1 MSSDTLQLIE
11 SESPGGQPALVT
23 VMIRSMRRASLA
35 DALDSVEQQTDPQV
49 EVLVVNAAGGHHP
62 VPHLASDRLSLRLA
76 NQDGPPLSRP
86 KAANL
91 AIDQSRGA
99 FLLFLDDDDLI
110 SPDHIARLR
119 AALQAMPEAVA
130 AYAGVQLLSA
140 DGRTVG
146 QLDEPFDGTRLW
158 AANYLP
164 MHAVMFRREA
174 CVAAGVRFDE
184 ALPVYEDWDFWRQ
197 LSMTGPFEH
206 VPGVSA
212 TYRLIGNSGLTN
224 DPSESITREGR
235 AAFYRKWLP
244 RMDSDMLDRLATLA
258 ELSRGRLAAESE
270 LRASLQAQLGTASQT
285 IAGLEQER
293 RDSAALLQATIR
305 GHEQATRV
313 HDMEVARL
321 HAELR
326 DAAAAMASVQAEAA
340 AAVTALQSEQ
350 VRLQSRIDATLDE
363 YRRLES
369 GYRQVTASLSWRITT
384 PLRVVR
390 SAFSAQGARVL
401 VRRLVQSVPASP
413 ATKQRAKVWLAT
425 RGPLAVR
432 LLRWLAPSSTPLPA
446 AGAVPAPPR
455 SALDKEAVRAQA
467 ESELGD
473 FLAGT
478 TRLKLGTGLAATA
491 SDGAGESVVAPRV
504 SVVVVL
510 YNQAGLSLL
519 CLKALAAST
528 GVSFET
534 IIVDNASSD
543 RMPQLLDRI
552 DGARIL
558 RQDSNLGFL
567 RAVNLAAEHAS
578 GEHLLLLNNDAV
590 VEPATL
596 AHAVARLGAE
606 PGVGAVGGPILLWD
620 GRLQEAGSIIWRDG
634 SCLGYGRGDSPDLP
648 AYRFVRDVDYCSG
661 AFLMVRRA
669 LFEQLGRFD
678 EVFAPAYY
686 EESDFCVRLWEAG
699 HRIVFDP
706 AVRVKHF
713 EFASDVGSGRAIE
726 LQTRNR
732 ALLVARH
739 PDFLSQ
745 RPVPDGAAVLLA
757 RHRLPAGAKRVLV
770 IDDRVP
776 LPWLGQGYPRA
787 ASMVAAIVAGG
798 DFVTHYPLQFPGER
812 AEDVARAL
820 PETVEV
826 MLDMGLARLAEFMAE
841 RAGCYDV
848 MIVSRPHNMEVVRAM
863 LRHAPKAWR
872 NVRVVYDAEALFSLR
887 DIAKAAVHGH
897 PLPIEEQQR
906 RIAAEMA
913 LAEGADA
920 IVTVSEVEADHYRA
934 SGYGDVRVLG
944 HTVEVKPCHAR
955 FDDRR
960 GFLFVGAMTAD
971 DTPNA
976 DSLLWFVEQVWPI
989 IVAAMG
995 DEALLDIV
1003 GACDAPA
1010 VRALAG
1016 PSIRVRGALVDLEP
1030 CFEAARVFIV
1040 PTRYAAGIP
1049 HKAHEA
1055 AARGL
1060 PMVVTPLIAGQ
1071 LGWSDLLE
1079 VGDTAEAFA
1088 QGCLTLHRSA
1098 GAWAEA
1104 RACLLAAVQRDCDP
1118 AAFGRQVQSILG
1130 RGAEAP
1136 APDCAPA
1143 GPADPVPEAA
1153 TDHQQR
1159 LAALRLLDHSPGRP
1173 EAMAQ
1178 DTIAPEGS
1186 ARTADLWGRDAR
1198 ARLQAVNVYRHW
1210 TSHPTTAREI
1220 NTLVSGDPEVGW
1232 MQHLKRAYFATPAKC
1247 GISLGSGSGAVVV
1260 DAVRLGIV
1268 ERMEGL
1274 DISPEAVAVANER
1287 ALQAGLNDRA
1297 SFRVADLNESRLSG
1311 QYQLVMFEQSLH
1323 HVDRLDDVLD
1333 QCRDVLAPDGLF
1345 VFNEYVG
1352 PDRFQ
1357 WSDEAQRLM
1366 DSILRILP
1374 ESHRT
1379 DPVSGFVKTAMVRAT
1394 VDQVIA
1400 VDPSEAI
1407 HSASIPAACS
1417 ARFDLVEKRA
1427 FGGTLLQFMLADIIA
1442 NFDPDDARDAALLRL
1457 LTLLEKE
1464 LIEAGTIAS
1473 DFVFAVYRHRSPQA
1487 RAAE

>member
-1 MSSDTLQLIE
+1 MLP
-11 SESPGGQPALVT
+11 SESTTSSNPETGPGGLPLVS
-23 VMIRSMRRASLA
+23 VMVRSMQRASLA
-35 DALDSVEQQTDPQV
+35 EALASVALQTDPSV

-62 VPHLASDRLSLRLA
+62 EPGSACGRFALRLV
-76 NQDGPPLSRP
+76 NQDGPPLGRP
-86 KAANL
+86 QAANR
-91 AIDQSRGA
+91 AIDQASGA
-99 FLLFLDDDDLI
+99 CLLFLDDDDLI
-110 SPDHIARLR
+110 APDHIARLR
-119 AALQAMPEAVA
+119 AALQAAPQAVA
-130 AYAGVQLLSA
+130 AYAGVRLESA
-140 DGRTVG
+140 DGRSEG
-146 QLDEPFDGTRLW
+146 QLDEPFDSLRLW
-158 AANYLP
+158 QANYLP

-174 CVAAGVRFDE
+174 CVRAGVRFE
-184 ALPVYEDWDFWRQ
+184 ETLPVYEDWDFWRQ
-197 LSMTGPFEH
+197 LSLVGPFVH

-212 TYRLIGNSGLTN
+212 TYRLIGESGLTN
-224 DPSESITREGR
+224 DRSEAITRAGR

-244 RMDSDMLDRLATLA
+244 RMDSDTVDRLATAA
-258 ELSRGRLAAESE
+258 ELGRARLVSEAALRVDVETQLANTRQANDCLQQQLSDSEAALRLAHRRLHEAK
-270 LRASLQAQLGTASQT
+270 RA
-285 IAGLEQER
+285 
-293 RDSAALLQATIR
+293 
-305 GHEQATRV
+305 
-313 HDMEVARL
+313 HDQDVARL
-321 HAELR
+321 QGELA
-326 DAAAAMASVQAEAA
+326 DGAAAMAAVQAE
-340 AAVTALQSEQ
+340 QR
-350 VRLQSRIDATLDE
+350 RLQSQIDATLGE
-363 YRRLES
+363 YRRLEH
-369 GYRQVTASLSWRITT
+369 GYRQVTGSLSWRITA
-384 PLRVVR
+384 PLRAVR
-390 SAFSAQGARVL
+390 SAFSAEGARTL
-401 VRRLVQSVPASP
+401 LRRGLQAAPVSP

-432 LLRWLAPSSTPLPA
+432 VLRWLAPSATPLPA
-446 AGAVPAPPR
+446 AGVAAAAPR
-455 SALDKEAVRAQA
+455 STLDKEAVRAQA
-467 ESELGD
+467 ESELGA
-473 FLAGT
+473 FLEGT
-478 TRLKLGTGLAATA
+478 ARLRLGPGQ
-491 SDGAGESVVAPRV
+491 GAGAGQAAPRA

-528 GVSFET
+528 GVTFET

-543 RMPQLLDRI
+543 RMPQLLERI
-552 DGARIL
+552 DGACIL

-567 RAVNLAAEHAS
+567 RAVNLAAGHAS

-596 AHAVARLGAE
+596 ARAVARLDAE

-699 HRIVFDP
+699 HRIVYDP

-739 PDFLSQ
+739 PDFLAR
-745 RPVPDGAAVLLA
+745 RPVPDVAAVLRA
-757 RHRLPAGAKRVLV
+757 RHRLPVGARRVLV

-787 ASMVAAIVAGG
+787 ASLVAAIVGGG

-848 MIVSRPHNMEVVRAM
+848 MVVSRPHNMEVVRAM
-863 LRHAPKAWR
+863 LRHAPRAWQD
-872 NVRVVYDAEALFSLR
+872 VRVVYDAEALFSLR

-897 PLPIEEQQR
+897 ALPADEQQR

-920 IVTVSEVEADHYRA
+920 IVTVSEVEAEHYRDA
-934 SGYGDVRVLG
+934 GYGDVQVLG
-944 HTVEVKPCHAR
+944 HTIELQPGNAR
-955 FDDRR
+955 FGDRK

-976 DSLLWFVEQVWPI
+976 DSLLWFVDRVWPL
-989 IVAAMG
+989 IVAALG
-995 DEALLDIV
+995 GEAVLDIV

-1016 PSIRVRGALVDLEP
+1016 PSIRLHGTVVDLGP
-1030 CFEAARVFIV
+1030 WFDAARVFIV

-1060 PMVVTPLIAGQ
+1060 PMVVTGLIARQ
-1071 LGWSDLLE
+1071 LGWTDLLE
-1079 VGDTAEAFA
+1079 VGDAAEDFA
-1088 QGCLTLHRSA
+1088 QGCLSLHGSA

-1104 RACLLAAVQRDCDP
+1104 RACLLAAVQRDCAP
-1118 AAFGRQVQSILG
+1118 AAFGRQVQCILAG
-1130 RGAEAP
+1130 RSQAAAVAP
-1136 APDCAPA
+1136 APEPA
-1143 GPADPVPEAA
+1143 LAEVQQQPQRHE
-1153 TDHQQR
+1153 QR
-1159 LAALRLLDHSPGRP
+1159 LAALRQLDRSSAPPKADAG
-1173 EAMAQ
+1173 EDA
-1178 DTIAPEGS
+1178 APEGA

-1198 ARLQAVNVYRHW
+1198 ARMNAVNGYRHW

-1220 NTLVSGDPEVGW
+1220 NRMVSGDPDVGW
-1232 MQHLKRAYFATPAKC
+1232 MQHLKQVHFATPASR

-1260 DAVRLGIV
+1260 DAVRLDIV
-1268 ERMEGL
+1268 DRMEGV

-1287 ALQAGLNDRA
+1287 ASQAGLSDRA
-1297 SFRVADLNESRLSG
+1297 SFRVADLNVSRLSG

-1323 HVDRLDDVLD
+1323 HVDRLDEVLD
-1333 QCRDVLAPDGLF
+1333 QCVEVLAPEGLF

-1379 DPVSGFVKTAMVRAT
+1379 DPVSGFVKHAMVRAT
-1394 VDQVIA
+1394 VDQVVA

-1407 HSASIPAACS
+1407 HSSQILAACA
-1417 ARFDLVEKRA
+1417 ARFELVEQRA

-1442 NFDPDDARDAALLRL
+1442 NFDPDDARDAAVLRL
-1457 LTLLEKE
+1457 LTLLETE
-1464 LIEAGTIAS
+1464 LIEAGTIGS
-1473 DFVFAVYRHRSPQA
+1473 DFVFAVYRHRQPGA
-1487 RAAE
+1487 RSAG